1 MAAVRRRARDPER
14 GAVRAAD
21 ADPVKALAALVG
33 IVALGAPAP
42 ARVQVVAKEYSFGLS
57 RTVVR
62 SGPAVV
68 QLANFGEDP
77 HDLRL
82 QRVGARHVAG
92 LGVVAPG
99 GRAELSLNLPPGR
112 YSLWC
117 SVANHRALGMR
128 AVLVVKPR

>member
-1 MAAVRRRARDPER
+1 MRLL
-14 GAVRAAD
+14 
-21 ADPVKALAALVG
+21 LASLLASNSLLL
-33 IVALGAPAP
+33 ATPP

-57 RTVVR
+57 RLQVKH
-62 SGPAVV
+62 GAAVIE
-68 QLANFGEDP
+68 LANFGQDP

-82 QRVGARHVAG
+82 RRVGTRHIAG

-99 GRAELSLNLPPGR
+99 ERADLSLNLAPGR

-128 AVLVVKPR
+128 ATLTVR